1 MEPDKEAQKV
11 IESSQSGQVI
21 KSLADLRIDKL
32 ETKLSQIEKLNND
45 LIAANKELYA
55 FVANNYTQERPAEQ
69 KASADMS
76 SHEHAYLHASEGNG
90 GAVTYQQNQQNP
102 LAGQVH
108 EQTHLFA
115 NEGNGSAVTYQ
126 PSIGVV
132 TPPTAPTDEPN
143 VDNVM
148 KLMGYNS
155 PDGQ

>member
-21 KSLADLRIDKL
+21 KSLSDLRIDKL
-32 ETKLSQIEKLNND
+32 ETKLSQIEKLNQD

-76 SHEHAYLHASEGNG
+76 S
-90 GAVTYQQNQQNP
+90 NQQNT
-102 LAGQVH
+102 LAGQ
-108 EQTHLFA
+108 A
-115 NEGNGSAVTYQ
+115 Q

-148 KLMGYNS
+148 KLMGYPTTS

>member
-1 MEPDKEAQKV
+1 MEANKEAQKV

-21 KSLADLRIDKL
+21 KSLSDLRIDKL
-32 ETKLSQIEKLNND
+32 ESKLSQIEKLNND

-55 FVANNYTQERPAEQ
+55 FVANNYSQERPAEQ

-76 SHEHAYLHASEGNG
+76 SH
-90 GAVTYQQNQQNP
+90 QQNP
-102 LAGQVH
+102 LAGQV
-108 EQTHLFA
+108 Q
-115 NEGNGSAVTYQ
+115 Q

-132 TPPTAPTDEPN
+132 TPPTAPTDEPS

-148 KLMGYNS
+148 KLMGYPTTS

>member
-1 MEPDKEAQKV
+1 METEKEAQKV
-11 IESSQSGQVI
+11 IESSQSGQII

-32 ETKLSQIEKLNND
+32 ESKLSQIEKLNQD

-55 FVANNYTQERPAEQ
+55 FVANNYSQERPAEQ

-76 SHEHAYLHASEGNG
+76 S
-90 GAVTYQQNQQNP
+90 QNN
-102 LAGQVH
+102 LAGQA
-108 EQTHLFA
+108 Q
-115 NEGNGSAVTYQ
+115 Q

-132 TPPTAPTDEPN
+132 TPPTAPTDEPS

-148 KLMGYNS
+148 KLMGYPTTS

>member
-1 MEPDKEAQKV
+1 MEPEKEAQKV
-11 IESSQSGQVI
+11 IESSQNGQVI

-55 FVANNYTQERPAEQ
+55 FVANNYSQEKPAEQ
-69 KASADMS
+69 MKASADMS
-76 SHEHAYLHASEGNG
+76 SH
-90 GAVTYQQNQQNP
+90 QQNP
-102 LAGQVH
+102 LAGQV
-108 EQTHLFA
+108 Q
-115 NEGNGSAVTYQ
+115 Q

-148 KLMGYNS
+148 RIMGYNS

>member
-1 MEPDKEAQKV
+1 MEANKEAQKV

-21 KSLADLRIDKL
+21 KSLSDLRIDKL

-55 FVANNYTQERPAEQ
+55 FVANNYTQDRPAEQ
-69 KASADMS
+69 IASADMS
-76 SHEHAYLHASEGNG
+76 SH
-90 GAVTYQQNQQNP
+90 QNN
-102 LAGQVH
+102 LAGQV
-108 EQTHLFA
+108 Q
-115 NEGNGSAVTYQ
+115 Q

-132 TPPTAPTDEPN
+132 TPPTAPTDEPS

-148 KLMGYNS
+148 RIMGYPQNS

>member
-1 MEPDKEAQKV
+1 MEPNKEAQKV

-55 FVANNYTQERPAEQ
+55 FVANNYSQEKPAEQ
-69 KASADMS
+69 MKASADMS
-76 SHEHAYLHASEGNG
+76 SH
-90 GAVTYQQNQQNP
+90 QQNT
-102 LAGQVH
+102 LAGQ
-108 EQTHLFA
+108 T
-115 NEGNGSAVTYQ
+115 Q

-132 TPPTAPTDEPN
+132 TPPTAPTDEPS

-148 KLMGYNS
+148 RIMGYPQNS

>member
-1 MEPDKEAQKV
+1 MEPEKEAQKV
-11 IESSQSGQVI
+11 RESSQSGQII

-32 ETKLSQIEKLNND
+32 ETKLSQIEKLNQD

-76 SHEHAYLHASEGNG
+76 SHEHAYLHASG
-90 GAVTYQQNQQNP
+90 
-102 LAGQVH
+102 
-108 EQTHLFA
+108 
-115 NEGNGSAVTYQ
+115 GNGSAVTYQ

-132 TPPTAPTDEPN
+132 TPPTAPTDEPS

-148 KLMGYNS
+148 RIMGYPQNS

>member
-1 MEPDKEAQKV
+1 MEPEKEAQKV
-11 IESSQSGQVI
+11 IESSQSGQVV

-32 ETKLSQIEKLNND
+32 ENKLSQIEKLNQD

-76 SHEHAYLHASEGNG
+76 SH
-90 GAVTYQQNQQNP
+90 QQNT

-115 NEGNGSAVTYQ
+115 SEGNGSAVTYQ

-148 KLMGYNS
+148 KLMGYPTTS

>member
-1 MEPDKEAQKV
+1 MEPEKEAQKV

-90 GAVTYQQNQQNP
+90 GAVTYQQDQQNT
-102 LAGQVH
+102 LAGQV
-108 EQTHLFA
+108 Q
-115 NEGNGSAVTYQ
+115 Q

>member
-32 ETKLSQIEKLNND
+32 ESKLSQIEKLNQD

-55 FVANNYTQERPAEQ
+55 FVANNYSQERPVEQ

-76 SHEHAYLHASEGNG
+76 S
-90 GAVTYQQNQQNP
+90 QNN

-115 NEGNGSAVTYQ
+115 SEGNGSAVTYQ

-132 TPPTAPTDEPN
+132 TPPTAPTDEPS

-148 KLMGYNS
+148 RIMGYPQNS

>member
-1 MEPDKEAQKV
+1 MEANKEAQKV

-32 ETKLSQIEKLNND
+32 ETKLSQIEKLNQD

-55 FVANNYTQERPAEQ
+55 FVANNYSQERPAEQ

-76 SHEHAYLHASEGNG
+76 SH
-90 GAVTYQQNQQNP
+90 QQNP

-115 NEGNGSAVTYQ
+115 SEGNGSAVTYQ
-126 PSIGVV
+126 PSIGVI
-132 TPPTAPTDEPN
+132 TPPTAPMDEPS

>member
-1 MEPDKEAQKV
+1 MEPEKEAQKV

-32 ETKLSQIEKLNND
+32 ETKISQIEKLNND

-76 SHEHAYLHASEGNG
+76 SNQQNTLAGQSHEYAYLHTS
-90 GAVTYQQNQQNP
+90 
-102 LAGQVH
+102 
-108 EQTHLFA
+108 
-115 NEGNGSAVTYQ
+115 EGNGSAVTYQ

-132 TPPTAPTDEPN
+132 TPPTAPTDEPS

-148 KLMGYNS
+148 RIMGYPQNS

>member
-1 MEPDKEAQKV
+1 MEANKEAQKV

-32 ETKLSQIEKLNND
+32 ESKLSQIEKLNND

-55 FVANNYTQERPAEQ
+55 FVANNYSQERPAEQ

-76 SHEHAYLHASEGNG
+76 SQKIN
-90 GAVTYQQNQQNP
+90 N
-102 LAGQVH
+102 LAGQAH

-115 NEGNGSAVTYQ
+115 SEGNGSAVTYQ

-132 TPPTAPTDEPN
+132 TPPTAPTDEPS

-148 KLMGYNS
+148 RIMGYPQNS

>member
-1 MEPDKEAQKV
+1 MEANKEAQKV

-21 KSLADLRIDKL
+21 KSLSDLRIDKL

-55 FVANNYTQERPAEQ
+55 FVANNYSQEKPAEQ
-69 KASADMS
+69 KASADMY
-76 SHEHAYLHASEGNG
+76 SH
-90 GAVTYQQNQQNP
+90 QQNP
-102 LAGQVH
+102 LAGQV
-108 EQTHLFA
+108 Q
-115 NEGNGSAVTYQ
+115 Q

-132 TPPTAPTDEPN
+132 TPPTAPTDEPS

-148 KLMGYNS
+148 RIMGYPQNS

>member
-32 ETKLSQIEKLNND
+32 ETKLSQIEKLNQD

-76 SHEHAYLHASEGNG
+76 S
-90 GAVTYQQNQQNP
+90 QNT
-102 LAGQVH
+102 LAGQV
-108 EQTHLFA
+108 Q
-115 NEGNGSAVTYQ
+115 Q

-132 TPPTAPTDEPN
+132 TPPTAPTDEPS

-148 KLMGYNS
+148 RIMGYPQNS

>member
-1 MEPDKEAQKV
+1 MEPEKEAQKV

-32 ETKLSQIEKLNND
+32 ENKLSQIEKLNQD

-55 FVANNYTQERPAEQ
+55 FVANNYSQEKPAEQ
-69 KASADMS
+69 MKASADMS
-76 SHEHAYLHASEGNG
+76 SH
-90 GAVTYQQNQQNP
+90 QQNT
-102 LAGQVH
+102 LAGQSH
-108 EQTHLFA
+108 ERTHLYA
-115 NEGNGSAVTYQ
+115 SEGNGSAVTYQ

-132 TPPTAPTDEPN
+132 TPPTAPTDEPS

-148 KLMGYNS
+148 KMMGYSS

>member
-1 MEPDKEAQKV
+1 MESNKEAQKV

-21 KSLADLRIDKL
+21 KSLSDLRIDKL
-32 ETKLSQIEKLNND
+32 EAKLSQIEKLNND

-55 FVANNYTQERPAEQ
+55 FVANNYSQEKPAEQ
-69 KASADMS
+69 MKASADMS
-76 SHEHAYLHASEGNG
+76 SH
-90 GAVTYQQNQQNP
+90 QQNT
-102 LAGQVH
+102 LAGQ
-108 EQTHLFA
+108 
-115 NEGNGSAVTYQ
+115 SQ

-148 KLMGYNS
+148 KLMGYPTTS

>member
-1 MEPDKEAQKV
+1 MEANKEAQKV

-21 KSLADLRIDKL
+21 KSLSDLRIDKL

-55 FVANNYTQERPAEQ
+55 FVANNYSQEKPAEQ
-69 KASADMS
+69 MKASADMS
-76 SHEHAYLHASEGNG
+76 S
-90 GAVTYQQNQQNP
+90 QNT
-102 LAGQVH
+102 LAGQ
-108 EQTHLFA
+108 
-115 NEGNGSAVTYQ
+115 SQ

-132 TPPTAPTDEPN
+132 IPPTTPTDEPS

-148 KLMGYNS
+148 RIMGYPQNS

>member
-1 MEPDKEAQKV
+1 MEPEKEAQKV

-32 ETKLSQIEKLNND
+32 ETKLSQIEKLNQD

-69 KASADMS
+69 IASADMS

-90 GAVTYQQNQQNP
+90 GAVTYQQDQQNT
-102 LAGQVH
+102 LAGQV
-108 EQTHLFA
+108 Q
-115 NEGNGSAVTYQ
+115 Q

-132 TPPTAPTDEPN
+132 TPPTAPTDEPS

-148 KLMGYNS
+148 KMMGYSS

>member
-1 MEPDKEAQKV
+1 MEPEKEAQKV
-11 IESSQSGQVI
+11 IESSQSGQII

-32 ETKLSQIEKLNND
+32 ENKLSQIEKLNND

-55 FVANNYTQERPAEQ
+55 FVANNYTHERPAEQ

-76 SHEHAYLHASEGNG
+76 SH
-90 GAVTYQQNQQNP
+90 QQNP
-102 LAGQVH
+102 LAGQV
-108 EQTHLFA
+108 Q
-115 NEGNGSAVTYQ
+115 Q

-132 TPPTAPTDEPN
+132 TPPTAPTDEPS

-148 KLMGYNS
+148 RIMGYPQNS

>member
-1 MEPDKEAQKV
+1 MEPEKEAQKV
-11 IESSQSGQVI
+11 IESSQSGQII

-32 ETKLSQIEKLNND
+32 ENKLSQIEKLNND

-55 FVANNYTQERPAEQ
+55 FVANNYSQEKPAEQ
-69 KASADMS
+69 MKASADMS
-76 SHEHAYLHASEGNG
+76 SH
-90 GAVTYQQNQQNP
+90 QQNT
-102 LAGQVH
+102 LAGQ
-108 EQTHLFA
+108 
-115 NEGNGSAVTYQ
+115 SQ

-148 KLMGYNS
+148 KLMGYPQNS

>member
-1 MEPDKEAQKV
+1 MEPEKEAQKV
-11 IESSQSGQVI
+11 IGSSQSGQVI

-32 ETKLSQIEKLNND
+32 ETKLSQIEKLNQD

-55 FVANNYTQERPAEQ
+55 FVANNYSQERPAEQ

-90 GAVTYQQNQQNP
+90 GAVTYQQDQQNP
-102 LAGQVH
+102 LAGQV
-108 EQTHLFA
+108 Q
-115 NEGNGSAVTYQ
+115 Q

-148 KLMGYNS
+148 RIMGYNS

>member
-1 MEPDKEAQKV
+1 MEPEKEAQKV

-32 ETKLSQIEKLNND
+32 ETKLSQIEKLNQD

-55 FVANNYTQERPAEQ
+55 FVANNYSQEKPAEQ
-69 KASADMS
+69 MKASADMS
-76 SHEHAYLHASEGNG
+76 SH
-90 GAVTYQQNQQNP
+90 QQNT
-102 LAGQVH
+102 LAGQP
-108 EQTHLFA
+108 
-115 NEGNGSAVTYQ
+115 Q

-132 TPPTAPTDEPN
+132 TPPTAPVDEPS

-148 KLMGYNS
+148 RIMGYSS

>member
-11 IESSQSGQVI
+11 IESSQSGQII

-76 SHEHAYLHASEGNG
+76 SH
-90 GAVTYQQNQQNP
+90 QQNP

-115 NEGNGSAVTYQ
+115 Q

-132 TPPTAPTDEPN
+132 TPPTAPTDEPS

>member
-1 MEPDKEAQKV
+1 MEPEKEAQKV

-21 KSLADLRIDKL
+21 KSLSDLRIDKL
-32 ETKLSQIEKLNND
+32 ENKLSQIEKLNQD

-76 SHEHAYLHASEGNG
+76 S
-90 GAVTYQQNQQNP
+90 NQQNT
-102 LAGQVH
+102 LAGQ
-108 EQTHLFA
+108 A
-115 NEGNGSAVTYQ
+115 Q

-132 TPPTAPTDEPN
+132 TPPTAPTDEPS

-148 KLMGYNS
+148 KLMGYPTTS

>member
-1 MEPDKEAQKV
+1 MEPEKEAQKV
-11 IESSQSGQVI
+11 IESSQSGQII

-32 ETKLSQIEKLNND
+32 ENKLSQIEKLNND

-69 KASADMS
+69 KASTSADMS
-76 SHEHAYLHASEGNG
+76 S
-90 GAVTYQQNQQNP
+90 NQQNT
-102 LAGQVH
+102 LAGQV
-108 EQTHLFA
+108 
-115 NEGNGSAVTYQ
+115 Q

-132 TPPTAPTDEPN
+132 TPPTAPTDEPS

-148 KLMGYNS
+148 RIMGYPQNS

>member
-1 MEPDKEAQKV
+1 MEPEKEAQKV

-32 ETKLSQIEKLNND
+32 ETKLSQIEKLNQD

-55 FVANNYTQERPAEQ
+55 FVANNYSQEKPAEQ
-69 KASADMS
+69 MKASADMS
-76 SHEHAYLHASEGNG
+76 SH
-90 GAVTYQQNQQNP
+90 QQNT
-102 LAGQVH
+102 LAGQ
-108 EQTHLFA
+108 
-115 NEGNGSAVTYQ
+115 SQ

-132 TPPTAPTDEPN
+132 TPPTAPTDEPS

-148 KLMGYNS
+148 RIMGYSS

>member
-11 IESSQSGQVI
+11 IESSQSGQII

-32 ETKLSQIEKLNND
+32 ETKLSQIEKLNQD

-69 KASADMS
+69 MKASADMS

-90 GAVTYQQNQQNP
+90 GAVTYQQDQQNT
-102 LAGQVH
+102 LAGQV
-108 EQTHLFA
+108 
-115 NEGNGSAVTYQ
+115 Q

-132 TPPTAPTDEPN
+132 TPPTAPTDEPS

-148 KLMGYNS
+148 KLMGYPTTS

>member
-1 MEPDKEAQKV
+1 MEPEKEAQKV

-32 ETKLSQIEKLNND
+32 ETKLSQIEKLNQD

-76 SHEHAYLHASEGNG
+76 S
-90 GAVTYQQNQQNP
+90 NQQNT
-102 LAGQVH
+102 LAGQ
-108 EQTHLFA
+108 A
-115 NEGNGSAVTYQ
+115 Q

-132 TPPTAPTDEPN
+132 TPPTAPTDEPS

-148 KLMGYNS
+148 KLMGYPTTS

>member
-11 IESSQSGQVI
+11 IESSQSGQII

-32 ETKLSQIEKLNND
+32 ETKLSQIEKLNQD

-55 FVANNYTQERPAEQ
+55 FVANNYSQEKPAEQ
-69 KASADMS
+69 MKASADMS
-76 SHEHAYLHASEGNG
+76 SQD
-90 GAVTYQQNQQNP
+90 QQNT
-102 LAGQVH
+102 LAGQ
-108 EQTHLFA
+108 
-115 NEGNGSAVTYQ
+115 SQ

-132 TPPTAPTDEPN
+132 TPPTAPVDEPS

-148 KLMGYNS
+148 RIMGYSS

>member
-32 ETKLSQIEKLNND
+32 ESKLSQIEKLNND

-55 FVANNYTQERPAEQ
+55 FVANNYSQERPAEQ

-76 SHEHAYLHASEGNG
+76 SH
-90 GAVTYQQNQQNP
+90 QQNP
-102 LAGQVH
+102 LAGQV
-108 EQTHLFA
+108 Q
-115 NEGNGSAVTYQ
+115 Q

-132 TPPTAPTDEPN
+132 TPPTAPVDEPS

-148 KLMGYNS
+148 RIMGYPQNS

>member
-1 MEPDKEAQKV
+1 MEPEKEAQKV

-32 ETKLSQIEKLNND
+32 ETKLSQIEKLNQD

-55 FVANNYTQERPAEQ
+55 FVANNYSQERPVEQ

-90 GAVTYQQNQQNP
+90 GAVTYQQDQQNP
-102 LAGQVH
+102 LAGQV
-108 EQTHLFA
+108 Q
-115 NEGNGSAVTYQ
+115 Q

-148 KLMGYNS
+148 RIMGYNS

>member
-21 KSLADLRIDKL
+21 KSLSDLRIDKL
-32 ETKLSQIEKLNND
+32 EVKLSQIEKLNQD

-55 FVANNYTQERPAEQ
+55 FVANNYTQEKPAEQ
-69 KASADMS
+69 MKASADMS
-76 SHEHAYLHASEGNG
+76 SH
-90 GAVTYQQNQQNP
+90 QQNP
-102 LAGQVH
+102 LAGQV
-108 EQTHLFA
+108 Q
-115 NEGNGSAVTYQ
+115 Q

-132 TPPTAPTDEPN
+132 TPPTAPVDEPS

-148 KLMGYNS
+148 RIMGYNS